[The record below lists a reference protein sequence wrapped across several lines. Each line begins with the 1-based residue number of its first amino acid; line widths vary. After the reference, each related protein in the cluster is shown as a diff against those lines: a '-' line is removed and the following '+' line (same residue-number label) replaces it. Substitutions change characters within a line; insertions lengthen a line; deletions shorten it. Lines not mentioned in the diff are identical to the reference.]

1 MAIRTINAFNIIKP
15 DGTAGTVTSSLPTPP
30 ITAPEARLLVEAELA
45 KRAAARQA
53 AIDAFNTAAVTS
65 TTVTTVTNTVPA
77 QATAEDK
84 ALLNAIYKKIRSSA
98 SVAGG
103 STTVYIPP
111 ASISRFRAALEN
123 NGFTVTLLTGN
134 LVSYTFSVGNTIL
147 DNIRISW

>member
-1 MAIRTINAFNIIKP
+1 MAIRTINAFNIIKS
-15 DGTAGTVTSSLPTPP
+15 DGTTGTVTSSLPTPP

-53 AIDAFNTAAVTS
+53 AIDAFNTVAVTS
-65 TTVTTVTNTVPA
+65 TTVTNTVPA

-134 LVSYTFSVGNTIL
+134 LVSYTFSAGNTIL

>member
-1 MAIRTINAFNIIKP
+1 MANTFTKILS
-15 DGTAGTVTSSLPTPP
+15 DGTTGTVTSSLPTPP

-65 TTVTTVTNTVPA
+65 TTVTTVTTVTNTVPA

-134 LVSYTFSVGNTIL
+134 LVYYTFSVGNTIL